1 MGTVTSPR
9 VRARFDIKESRRPRP
24 AATVLVVDD
33 DSAFRALVCEM
44 LEASGHRVLAAQ
56 NALEAHQ
63 ISKTFPGRIDL
74 LVIDM
79 RMPLMGGLALAEQLR
94 KKRPLRFLFMSG
106 HAPVVGAG
114 IPWPPRAAA
123 FILKPFTEQDLL
135 DKVHEVLGS

>member
-9 VRARFDIKESRRPRP
+9 VRARFDIEESSRPRP

-33 DSAFRALVCEM
+33 DSAFRALVCQM

-74 LVIDM
+74 LVVD
-79 RMPLMGGLALAEQLR
+79 
-94 KKRPLRFLFMSG
+94 
-106 HAPVVGAG
+106 
-114 IPWPPRAAA
+114 
-123 FILKPFTEQDLL
+123 ILKPFTGEQLL
-135 DKVHEVLGS
+135 GKVHEVLGS

>member
-1 MGTVTSPR
+1 MVRTS
-9 VRARFDIKESRRPRP
+9 FDTRRSTRPRP

-33 DSAFRALVCEM
+33 DNALRALVCEM

-74 LVIDM
+74 LVVDM

-106 HAPVVGAG
+106 HAPVIGAG